1 MGVRMLVAR
10 LVLVPSCYDILHI
23 LLPITILFVTKKEVA
38 MNLKKSGEGY
48 MEGFGGKKRKGG
60 MV

>member
-1 MGVRMLVAR
+1 MLVAR
-10 LVLVPSCYDILHI
+10 LVLVPSCYGILHI